1 MIPTGA
7 TPEKP
12 ASHRAKHAL
21 LDAVLILGVLAL
33 AVYGVVRG
41 AVQLDYNWQWYRIPE
56 FFFKEV
62 DGELV
67 RGTLVRGLQ
76 LTLELTFYA
85 SLASI
90 AGGLMIALLS
100 RAKLASARLASAA
113 YVELMRNTP
122 LLVQLYILYFMMAN
136 VLGLEQLQAGIL
148 SLALYES
155 AFAAEIFRSG
165 FNSVPAGQYDAA
177 RSLGF
182 PRTFVYRL
190 VVLPQMLPLILP
202 PLTNLFVNLFK
213 HSSIVTVIA
222 LGDLTD
228 AARNAIYETFLVF
241 EIWLAVA
248 AIYIVISSAASLLIR
263 KWETRIKRRL
273 SCAG

>member
-1 MIPTGA
+1 MPTGA
-7 TPEKP
+7 TPEES
-12 ASHRAKHAL
+12 ASHRAQHAL
-21 LDAVLILGVLAL
+21 LDVVLILGVLAL
-33 AVYGVVRG
+33 AVYGIVRG
-41 AVQLDYNWQWYRIPE
+41 AAQLDYNWQWYRIPE

-100 RAKLASARLASAA
+100 RAKLVSARLVSAA

-136 VLGLEQLQAGIL
+136 VLGLERLQAGIL

-165 FNSVPAGQYDAA
+165 FNSVPTGQYDAA
-177 RSLGF
+177 RSLGLS
-182 PRTFVYRL
+182 RTFVYRL

-263 KWETRIKRRL
+263 KWETRIKRKL